1 MMCLPQVSED
11 KELPGGHFLSIS
23 GGGGGGGA
31 VNSSS
36 TAASSNIAAAAFGRR
51 HSAER
56 QREFGYLGLCLCR
69 VGNTPHPEL
78 Q

>member
-11 KELPGGHFLSIS
+11 KELPGGHFLSMS
-23 GGGGGGGA
+23 GGGGGG

-36 TAASSNIAAAAFGRR
+36 AAASSNIAAATFGRR

-56 QREFGYLGLCLCR
+56 QREL
-69 VGNTPHPEL
+69 VT
-78 Q
+78 